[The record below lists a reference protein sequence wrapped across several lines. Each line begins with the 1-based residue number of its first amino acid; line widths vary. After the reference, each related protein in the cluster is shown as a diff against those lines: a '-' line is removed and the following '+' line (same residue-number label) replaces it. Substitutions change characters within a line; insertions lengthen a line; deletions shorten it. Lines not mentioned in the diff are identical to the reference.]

1 MIHSEQRALHAADEA
16 PGQQVADSQFAVEPL
31 GHAFML
37 RKPLSKATAK
47 KCVECGLSIFEHAC
61 AEVAQQDLRKVL
73 EAISDSQPNQ
83 ILPGLWVGSYKSV
96 LWAVGNA
103 GSGGNAECRGRF
115 DWYVVNA
122 AGMRLHAFLP
132 ATRPA
137 FDRLREAQRILDL
150 DWQDADDFDF
160 SIAELVSA
168 LKWINQRLVGDTD
181 ASSESHAQISTQT
194 RVLVNCAQGISRSG
208 TVAVAYVMAAKGLSV
223 DEGLRFVQACRAS
236 IQPNAGFIAK
246 LRQHEAEIQCALV

>member
-1 MIHSEQRALHAADEA
+1 VLRWRSRTSTRCLKISQT
-16 PGQQVADSQFAVEPL
+16 DSQI
-31 GHAFML
+31 
-37 RKPLSKATAK
+37 KS
-47 KCVECGLSIFEHAC
+47 C
-61 AEVAQQDLRKVL
+61 
-73 EAISDSQPNQ
+73 
-83 ILPGLWVGSYKSV
+83 LPRLWVCSYKIV
-96 LWAVGNA
+96 LWAVGDA
-103 GSGGNAECRGRF
+103 GSGGRGRH

-122 AGMRLHAFLP
+122 AGTKLHEFLP

-137 FDRLREAQRILDL
+137 FDRLREAQRMLDL

-160 SIAELVSA
+160 SIEELVSA